1 MARGGGRAG
10 LNTKSALGSRFGNL
24 FYSDS
29 VAAAKKEN
37 VQIWAGQT
45 FSNGVLISRI
55 TAGLRKVWEHGGLAS
70 AGLTGLQRAGWL
82 LHVPRVLAEKPSY
95 NEYLK

>member
-70 AGLTGLQRAGWL
+70 AGLRACRGLAGCSTYLEFWL
-82 LHVPRVLAEKPSY
+82 KSPHIMST
-95 NEYLK
+95 